1 MRYDS
6 CSNKKLRV
14 FQQLSNVVLSKTTVM
29 KFRLKILTFSETLEV
44 ITVFVMFYPRFHKSS
59 LLDCLCLCVQSF
71 LLSSVCTGENCP
83 ASRSGRTTNSSPA
96 TGKSSLWLSVEKPLR
111 LRKFCIFTCVWEFS
125 LGFHLSTCLRCE
137 AVCYQVYDVES
148 LELKLLS
155 NGLVFF
161 NLFFSLCDCGLS
173 SYAGF

>member
-1 MRYDS
+1 
-6 CSNKKLRV
+6 
-14 FQQLSNVVLSKTTVM
+14 M
-29 KFRLKILTFSETLEV
+29 KFRLKILTFYETLEV

-59 LLDCLCLCVQSF
+59 LLDCLSLCVQSL

-111 LRKFCIFTCVWEFS
+111 LRKFCIFTCVWEIS
-125 LGFHLSTCLRCE
+125 LGFHLSSCLRCE

-161 NLFFSLCDCGLS
+161 NLFLSLCDCGLS